1 MLYRTNA
8 QSRLLEESF
17 ISEGI
22 PYDVVGGVNF
32 YARKE
37 IKDLLAYLK
46 TIDNGKD
53 DLAVKRIINVPRRGI
68 GAASVNKVQDFADHM
83 GISFFEAMQRI
94 DEITSIGKAGE
105 KLRNFAL
112 MIMMFRT
119 KLQHGTL
126 EDLITDVIE
135 TTQYTKRAGRIR

>member
-1 MLYRTNA
+1 MEEKTRIVDRQRKWKQNPFRPFDNAYDEAEYIASDIKSKKYQGTSDYGQCAVLYRTNA

-68 GAASVNKVQDFADHM
+68 GAASVNKY
-83 GISFFEAMQRI
+83 RI
-94 DEITSIGKAGE
+94 LQTIWVSAS
-105 KLRNFAL
+105 LRPC
-112 MIMMFRT
+112 R
-119 KLQHGTL
+119 
-126 EDLITDVIE
+126 E
-135 TTQYTKRAGRIR
+135 

>member
-1 MLYRTNA
+1 M
-8 QSRLLEESF
+8 
-17 ISEGI
+17 
-22 PYDVVGGVNF
+22 NF

-68 GAASVNKVQDFADHM
+68 GAASVNKVQDYADHM
-83 GISFFEAMQRI
+83 GISFFEALQRL
-94 DEITSIGKAGE
+94 DEITAIGKAGE
-105 KLRNFAL
+105 KLRNFTV
-112 MIMMFRT
+112 MIQMFRT

-126 EDLITDVIE
+126 EDLITDVI
-135 TTQYTKRAGRIR
+135 GRIR